1 MPIASAESCDITTK
15 LISQTSR
22 SHLNGT
28 NGCGTRD
35 SILQAYKSNN
45 LILADKLS
53 SSILHSKQTR
63 GGLVNRPSW
72 TDHGNSHRQRR
83 CPKTPEAMRRR
94 QRQARRRE
102 SEVLWIL
109 PFLTRRYQSLRR
121 SSIRGNKRRAV
132 VAAVAVRNGSRRHG
146 PLDQPRNLDSVS
158 LKKPEQ

>member
-1 MPIASAESCDITTK
+1 MPIASAESYDITTK

-22 SHLNGT
+22 SLRNGT

-35 SILQAYKSNN
+35 TILQAYKSKN

-53 SSILHSKQTR
+53 SGILHSKQTR

-72 TDHGNSHRQRR
+72 TGHGNSHSQQR
-83 CPKTPEAMRRR
+83 CPKTREAMRHR
-94 QRQARRRE
+94 QSQTRRRE

-109 PFLTRRYQSLRR
+109 PFLMQRYQSLRR
-121 SSIRGNKRRAV
+121 SPIRGNKRRV
-132 VAAVAVRNGSRRHG
+132 VVAVRNGSRGHG
-146 PLDQPRNLDSVS
+146 PLDQPRNVDSVS